1 LNYIGTRSFRAPEL
15 LVGNRYYDMKID
27 VWSAGIVFL
36 KLIYKYINKKVKMFE
51 VNDTKSLSQVI
62 VDLIGDPTATELK
75 EMQATN
81 DLMSSSVNSGM
92 TDTEIMKKR
101 FKKFDQT
108 IKKDVSA
115 DCLDLLHKIFQ
126 LSPERRVSSQ
136 DALLHPFFSDKSL
149 DDNKISSVLTK
160 QSLINRTTET
170 TSPCTNTNI
179 KASNN

>member
-1 LNYIGTRSFRAPEL
+1 
-15 LVGNRYYDMKID
+15 MKID
-27 VWSAGIVFL
+27 VWSSGIVFL

-62 VDLIGDPTATELK
+62 VDLIGDPTAAELK

-101 FKKFDQT
+101 FKK
-108 IKKDVSA
+108 DVSA

-126 LSPERRVSSQ
+126 LSPERRISSQ